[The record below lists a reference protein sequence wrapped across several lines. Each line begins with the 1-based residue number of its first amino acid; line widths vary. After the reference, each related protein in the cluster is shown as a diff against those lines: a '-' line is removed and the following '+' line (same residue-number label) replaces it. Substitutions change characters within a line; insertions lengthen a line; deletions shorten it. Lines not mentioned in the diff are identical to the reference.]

1 MTAQKLTDNTYANMF
16 YKIKSNIRISVVALI
31 LNLISAPVILI
42 NMIIYLKAMEKYNAA
57 YMLYTQGL
65 LAESAIPPYPNSPE
79 IYIAVGVCATAAA
92 VLIGIVIAMNNF
104 SYLYKKSNV
113 DMVMSLPLTTR
124 QRFTSDFLSGAISYL
139 APFLISGIVSM
150 IISFIGSIMVKDWSE
165 LADQVNGFSSINDL
179 IFKLIIGGFFIMLM
193 VYALAV
199 FTISCCGSFFEAIAY
214 TLGLNFLIP
223 GIIAAGG
230 YLLLG
235 NLYGI
240 NFENS
245 IIPVLTKTSPIGGV
259 VGILYHLF
267 NYSGDNSFSFYTG
280 WLIPF
285 IIVTLIYAGGSWFLY
300 KNRKAED
307 VSKPFVYKL
316 FYYIVITCITFSIAS
331 IFSFDRSSSNTVPLI
346 IFSAIVYLIL
356 EVITNRGFKKF
367 WMSAIRY
374 VITMICVLIVISI
387 MDFTEG
393 FGMVYQ
399 IPKASQISSV
409 ELDYPGIFESYES
422 STVKLKEKDAISNVI
437 SMHSDVLDLYKE
449 EKKAENDVDT
459 PKATSYLNKYN
470 SADYRTT
477 FVKIKYNL
485 KSGAQMTREYNVN
498 SDVLKNLS
506 DIELSD
512 EYIDQRIKSLRN
524 SIYNMISQENYYEI
538 SYYNFNEQPQNIDF
552 KNMTEVEEMLTD
564 LSTDMKSI
572 SPEEFYTPSKPFL
585 GFLGLSNM
593 NIPINENYPNVI
605 KFLEKHDINV
615 YLSNEYDPIATK
627 NIAITKNI
635 SDKFTVT
642 NGVNKENE
650 NYYTEIISQE
660 YPEIEELLKVVQP
673 NYMGK
678 ISYTINIYSRNY
690 AVPEEYSSIAESLYN
705 KAKEYNEK
713 HIEEVGVNSYG
724 YIVTEDNDVYYFSS
738 LEEYN
743 NLLADETITSRKYKV
758 VIQK

>member
-1 MTAQKLTDNTYANMF
+1 MTAQKLTDNTYTNMF

-42 NMIIYLKAMEKYNAA
+42 NMIIYLKAQEKYNAA

-65 LAESAIPPYPNSPE
+65 LAENALPPYPDSPE

-92 VLIGIVIAMNNF
+92 VLIGIVIAMGNF

-139 APFLISGIVSM
+139 APFLMSGIVSM
-150 IISFIGSIMVKDWSE
+150 IISFIGSVVVKDWSE
-165 LADQVNGFSSINDL
+165 FSGQVNGFSSINDL
-179 IFKLIIGGFFIMLM
+179 VFKLIIGGFFIMLM

-199 FTISCCGSFFEAIAY
+199 FTMSCCGSFFEAIAY
-214 TLGLNFLIP
+214 TLGLNLLIP
-223 GIIAAGG
+223 GIIGAGG

-245 IIPVLTKTSPIGGV
+245 ILPLLTKTSPIGGII
-259 VGILYHLF
+259 GIFYYLLDY
-267 NYSGDNSFSFYTG
+267 NGDSSFSFYTG

-285 IIVTLIYAGGSWFLY
+285 IIVTLIYAASSWFLY

-316 FYYIVITCITFSIAS
+316 FYYIVITCITFTISS
-331 IFSFDRSSSNTVPLI
+331 IFIFDRSSGNIVPLI

-356 EVITNRGFKKF
+356 EVITNRGFKKV
-367 WMSAIRY
+367 WLSAIRY
-374 VITMICVLIVISI
+374 AITMICVLIVISI
-387 MDFTEG
+387 MDFTDG

-399 IPKASQISSV
+399 IPKASQVSSI
-409 ELDYPGIFESYES
+409 EIDYPGIFESYES

-459 PKATSYLNKYN
+459 PRTNGYLKK
-470 SADYRTT
+470 SHFSDYRTT

-485 KSGAQMTREYNVN
+485 KSGAQLTREYNVR
-498 SDVLKNLS
+498 SDLLKNLS

-512 EYIDQRIKSLRN
+512 EYIDQRMDNLRGQIIK
-524 SIYNMISQENYYEI
+524 MISIENYSEI
-538 SYYNFNEQPQNIDF
+538 SYYNFNEQRKNIDF
-552 KNMTEVEEMLTD
+552 KNMAEAEEMLSA

-572 SPEEFYTPSKPFL
+572 SEKEFYTPSKPFM
-585 GFLGLSNM
+585 GFMGLSNI

-605 KFLEKHDINV
+605 KVLEKHDINV
-615 YLSNEYDPIATK
+615 YLSNKYDPIATK
-627 NIAITKNI
+627 IISITKNNTDEI
-635 SDKFTVT
+635 SFIARF
-642 NGVNKENE
+642 NKGSENF
-650 NYYTEIISQE
+650 YSEIISQE
-660 YPEIEELLKVVQP
+660 YPEIEELLKVIQP
-673 NYMGK
+673 NYMGQ
-678 ISYTINIYSRNY
+678 ISYTMNINGTDY
-690 AVPEEYSSIAESLYN
+690 AIPEDYSSIAESLYN
-705 KAKEYNEK
+705 KAKQYNEE
-713 HIEEVGVNSYG
+713 HAEGVSLNSYG
-724 YIVTEDNDVYYFSS
+724 YIVTEDNDVYYFNGF
-738 LEEYN
+738 EEYN
-743 NLLADETITSRKYKV
+743 YLLDDTDITSKKYKV

>member
-1 MTAQKLTDNTYANMF
+1 
-16 YKIKSNIRISVVALI
+16 
-31 LNLISAPVILI
+31 
-42 NMIIYLKAMEKYNAA
+42 
-57 YMLYTQGL
+57 
-65 LAESAIPPYPNSPE
+65 
-79 IYIAVGVCATAAA
+79 
-92 VLIGIVIAMNNF
+92 
-104 SYLYKKSNV
+104 
-113 DMVMSLPLTTR
+113 
-124 QRFTSDFLSGAISYL
+124 
-139 APFLISGIVSM
+139 SM
-150 IISFIGSIMVKDWSE
+150 IISFIGSIVVKDWSE
-165 LADQVNGFSSINDL
+165 FSGQLNGFSSINDL
-179 IFKLIIGGFFIMLM
+179 VFKLIIGGFFIMLM

-214 TLGLNFLIP
+214 TLGLNLLIP

-259 VGILYHLF
+259 IGIAYYLLDY
-267 NYSGDNSFSFYTG
+267 NGDNNFSFYTG

-285 IIVTLIYAGGSWFLY
+285 IIVTLIYAISSWFLY

-316 FYYIVITCITFSIAS
+316 FYYIVITCITFTISS
-331 IFSFDRSSSNTVPLI
+331 IFIFDRSSGNIVPLI

-356 EVITNRGFKKF
+356 EVITNRGFKKV
-367 WMSAIRY
+367 WLSAIRY
-374 VITMICVLIVISI
+374 AITMICVLIVISI
-387 MDFTEG
+387 MDFTDG

-422 STVKLKEKDAISNVI
+422 SAVKLKEKDAISNVI

-459 PKATSYLNKYN
+459 PKATSYMNKYN
-470 SADYRTT
+470 SADYRAT

-485 KSGAQMTREYNVN
+485 KSGAQLTREYSVN

-512 EYIDQRIKSLRN
+512 EYIDQRIQ
-524 SIYNMISQENYYEI
+524 SIRSSIFKMITLENYSEI
-538 SYYNFNEQPQNIDF
+538 SFYNFSEQPQNIDF
-552 KNMTEVEEMLTD
+552 KNMTEVEEMLTA

-585 GFLGLSNM
+585 GFMGLSNI

-605 KFLEKHDINV
+605 KFLEKHDINLF
-615 YLSNEYDPIATK
+615 LSNKFDPIATK
-627 NIAITKNI
+627 IISITQNNTDEI
-635 SDKFTVT
+635 TFITRF
-642 NGVNKENE
+642 NKEAE
-650 NYYTEIISQE
+650 NYYTETISQE
-660 YPEIEELLKVVQP
+660 YPEIEELAKVVQP

-678 ISYTINIYSRNY
+678 IVYTMNINGSEY

-705 KAKEYNEK
+705 KAKGYNQK
-713 HIEEVGVNSYG
+713 HTEEIAVNSYG
-724 YIVTEDNDVYYFSS
+724 YIVTEDNDVYYFNSF
-738 LEEYN
+738 EEYN
-743 NLLADETITSRKYKV
+743 NLLADKDISSKEYKV

>member
-1 MTAQKLTDNTYANMF
+1 MTAQKLTDNTYTNMF

-42 NMIIYLKAMEKYNAA
+42 NMIIYLKAEEKYQAA
-57 YMLYTQGL
+57 YMLFQQGL
-65 LAESAIPPYPNSPE
+65 LAENALPTYPNSPE
-79 IYIAVGVCATAAA
+79 IYIAVGVFATAAA
-92 VLIGIVIAMNNF
+92 VLIGIVIAMTNF

-113 DMVMSLPLTTR
+113 DMVLSLPLTTR

-139 APFLISGIVSM
+139 APFLMSGIVSM
-150 IISFIGSIMVKDWSE
+150 IISFIGSVVVKNWSE
-165 LADQVNGFSSINDL
+165 FSNQISSFSSINDL
-179 IFKLIIGGFFIMLM
+179 VFKLIIGGFFIMLM

-214 TLGLNFLIP
+214 TLGLNVLIP

-245 IIPVLTKTSPIGGV
+245 ILPLLTKTSPIGGV
-259 VGILYHLF
+259 IGIAYYLLD
-267 NYSGDNSFSFYTG
+267 YSGDSSFSFYTG

-285 IIVTLIYAGGSWFLY
+285 IIVTLIYAAGSWFLY

-316 FYYIVITCITFSIAS
+316 FYYIVITCITFTISSVFI
-331 IFSFDRSSSNTVPLI
+331 FDRSSGNIVPLI

-374 VITMICVLIVISI
+374 VITMVCVLVVISI
-387 MDFTEG
+387 IDFTDG
-393 FGMVYQ
+393 FGLVYQ
-399 IPKASQISSV
+399 IPKESQVSSV
-409 ELDYPGIFESYES
+409 ELDYPGVFESYES
-422 STVKLKEKDAISNVI
+422 SPVKLKEKDAISNVI
-437 SMHSDVLDLYKE
+437 ALHSTVLDEYKE
-449 EKKAENDVDT
+449 GKKAENDTTAV
-459 PKATSYLNKYN
+459 TSGKSYPAQYQP
-470 SADYRTT
+470 TT

-485 KSGAQMTREYNVN
+485 KSGAQLTREYNIN

-506 DIELSD
+506 YIELSD
-512 EYIDQRIKSLRN
+512 EYIDQRIQ
-524 SIYNMISQENYYEI
+524 SIRSSVYKMISLENYSEI
-538 SYYNFNEQPQNIDF
+538 SYYNFKEHPQNIDL
-552 KNMTEVEEMLTD
+552 KNMTQVEELLSA

-572 SPEEFYTPSKPFL
+572 SPEEFYTPSKPFM
-585 GFLGLSNM
+585 GFFGLSNSNM
-593 NIPINENYPNVI
+593 NISINENYPNVI
-605 KFLEKHDINV
+605 KFLEKNDINV
-615 YLSNEYDPIATK
+615 YLSNEYDPVAIK
-627 NIAITKNI
+627 NISITKNN
-635 SDKFTVT
+635 SDEFTVT

-650 NYYTEIISQE
+650 NYYSEMIYEE
-660 YPEIEELLKVVQP
+660 YPEISELLKVVQP

-678 ISYTINIYSRNY
+678 IAYTISIYSRNY
-690 AVPEEYSSIAESLYN
+690 AVPEEYSSIAESLYS
-705 KAKEYNEK
+705 KAKEYNKK
-713 HIEEVGVNSYG
+713 HTEEVTENSYG
-724 YIVTEDNDVYYFSS
+724 YIVTMDNDVYYFSS
-738 LEEYN
+738 LQEYN
-743 NLLADETITSRKYKV
+743 DIRLNNNLSDEDYKV